1 MISIYCKKCGNV
13 IDKLWLEKHQ
23 KLCSLCYNDY
33 MRKWNRTE
41 VGLRNHRIQSRKF
54 NKTPNKKIIS
64 KRWKDKNKEKLIAE
78 NKFLYAVRHK
88 YILIE
93 PCQICGK
100 KAHGH
105 HSDYSKP
112 YDVNWLCPL
121 HHKAMH
127 LGEISDLKIYHYDVN
142 YTIIQK
148 TLFHD

>member
-1 MISIYCKKCGNV
+1 MQGNGEGKMTTTNMFNADGKCKRCG
-13 IDKLWLEKHQ
+13 
-23 KLCSLCYNDY
+23 CS
-33 MRKWNRTE
+33 
-41 VGLRNHRIQSRKF
+41 
-54 NKTPNKKIIS
+54 PNKKIIS